1 MMRINDY
8 YLKKLE
14 FDKIQSM
21 LADFAVITNTK
32 ERCLKLRPYDDIN
45 VLNEVLNEVDE
56 ALKIILRMSSA
67 PIIITSNL
75 LPIIVCRCL
84 QRIFFHFFCWN
95 KSINLR

>member
-32 ERCLKLRPYDDIN
+32 ERCLKLRPYD
-45 VLNEVLNEVDE
+45 
-56 ALKIILRMSSA
+56 KCS
-67 PIIITSNL
+67 
-75 LPIIVCRCL
+75 
-84 QRIFFHFFCWN
+84 Q
-95 KSINLR
+95 